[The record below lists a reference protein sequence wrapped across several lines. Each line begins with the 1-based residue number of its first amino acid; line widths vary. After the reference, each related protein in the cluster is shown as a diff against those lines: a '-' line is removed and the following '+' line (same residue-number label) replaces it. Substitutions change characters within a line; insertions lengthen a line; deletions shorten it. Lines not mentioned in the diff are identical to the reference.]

1 MKTTP
6 HLLIFDGFAD
16 WEPAYAIAELRRSG
30 NHQVV
35 TVGYSGEPVVSMG
48 GLCVLPDYDLAELDP
63 EAVRILILPGGDRWE
78 KEPLEE
84 GLATLLKRLVAART
98 PIAAI
103 CGATIAVT
111 RAGILQGR
119 KHTSNGLAY
128 LKAQVPGYASEA
140 DYVDAL
146 AVRDRGL
153 ITASGLGAVEFA
165 REIFAQLG
173 VFSEE
178 DRATWYR
185 MFKEGR
191 SQQ

>member
-1 MKTTP
+1 MKPVP
-6 HLLIFDGFAD
+6 HFLIFDGFAD
-16 WEPAYAIAELRRSG
+16 WEAAYAIAELRRSG
-30 NHQVV
+30 NCQLV
-35 TVGYSGEPVVSMG
+35 TIGYSGEPVVSMG
-48 GLCVLPDYDLAELDP
+48 GLCVLPDFDMAELDP
-63 EAVRILILPGGDRWE
+63 EAVRILILPGGDQWE
-78 KEPLEE
+78 KEPLDEA
-84 GLATLLKRLVAART
+84 LVTLLRRLVAART

-103 CGATIAVT
+103 CGATTAVA

-128 LKAQVPGYASEA
+128 LKAQVPDYTAEA

-185 MFKEGR
+185 MFKEGGTEG
-191 SQQ
+191 

>member
-1 MKTTP
+1 MKPVP
-6 HLLIFDGFAD
+6 HFLIFDGFAD
-16 WEPAYAIAELRRSG
+16 WEAAYAIAELRRSG
-30 NHQVV
+30 NCQVV
-35 TVGYSGEPVVSMG
+35 TIGYSGEPVVSMG
-48 GLCVLPDYDLAELDP
+48 GLCVLPDFDMAELDP
-63 EAVRILILPGGDRWE
+63 EAVRILILPGGDPWE
-78 KEPLEE
+78 KEPLDEA
-84 GLATLLKRLVAART
+84 LVTLLRRLVAART

-103 CGATIAVT
+103 CGATTAVA

-128 LKAQVPGYASEA
+128 LKAQVPDYTAEA

-191 SQQ
+191 SEG